1 MRKILFSLIFVSLVS
16 FTFSQTSTAGLYNE
30 NGIRSAEEG
39 LAAEE
44 FRRGVQAYY
53 RGAYNESIMQF
64 EKALSYMPNDNLIL
78 DWLGKAYYK
87 SGMEGNSLEAWDF
100 ASNNG
105 YGGLLL
111 KNRIEIVKERRIPE
125 SLSFKASKLSES
137 GSFNGINNDVVIFS
151 EPSSVLPNNDGS
163 AWVLAHGSNELVLL
177 NVNGLVINRATGP
190 LNGFDRPVDII
201 RLNDGNLLV
210 SESAGDRLALLSNKG
225 KFIKYFGSKGIKNGQ
240 LLGPQ
245 YLAQDFRNNIYVSDY
260 GNKRISVFD
269 KDGNGLFS
277 FGKKDS
283 NFEGLKGPTGIAIIG
298 DSFFVVDDVIGC
310 VFEFDLSGNYR
321 RKLVENK
328 TFKHPESM
336 KVWNNFLVICDSN
349 KVISI
354 DCQTGAIFENVRTG
368 NAPSR
373 LTSAVPDV
381 NGNILVTD
389 VRNNEVYVMAKMHE
403 LIGGLFV
410 QIERINAQ
418 RFPEV
423 FVDVKIENRHRNPV
437 VGLKDVNFYFTE
449 GKRPV
454 VNQKF
459 LGASANN
466 SFADITILIDRKS
479 NMKSYEA
486 QINSTIRELASSM
499 DPKTTLR
506 IVSAGQI
513 PVLEYVGS
521 PIGAKQFSVDGLKT
535 NYTDI
540 VPLDL
545 AVRLASN
552 DLINAEKK
560 RAIIYISDGNITYNS
575 FDKYSLYEIA
585 SYMNNNSIAFLM
597 VQVEQKAADE
607 SLDYLVKNTNGSEY
621 YMFRPEG
628 LSTIIQD
635 IVSIPSGIYTFSYT
649 STLST
654 NFGEKYLPIEVEVY
668 LMNRSGR
675 DECGYF
681 APLQ

>member
-53 RGAYNESIMQF
+53 RGAYNESVMQF

-137 GSFNGINNDVVIFS
+137 GSFSGINNDVFIFS
-151 EPSSVLPNNDGS
+151 EPISVLPNNDGS

-177 NVNGLVINRATGP
+177 NVNGIIINRATGP

-210 SESAGDRLALLSNKG
+210 SESAGDRLALLTSKG

-283 NFEGLKGPTGIAIIG
+283 NFEGLKGPTGIAVIG
-298 DSFFVVDDVIGC
+298 DSFFVVDDVLGC

-321 RKLVENK
+321 KKLVENK

-373 LTSAVPDV
+373 LTSAVPDI

-466 SFADITILIDRKS
+466 SFADITILIDRKTS
-479 NMKSYEA
+479 MKAYET
-486 QINSTIRELASSM
+486 QINSTIRELAASM

-513 PVLEYVGS
+513 PVLEYVGA
-521 PIGAKQFSVDGLKT
+521 PVGAKQFSVDGLKT
-535 NYTDI
+535 SYSDI

-628 LSTIIQD
+628 LSTIVHD
-635 IVSIPSGIYTFSYT
+635 VVSIPSGIYTFSYT

>member
-151 EPSSVLPNNDGS
+151 EPISVLPNNDGS

-298 DSFFVVDDVIGC
+298 DSFFVVDDVVGC

-628 LSTIIQD
+628 LSTIVQD

>member
-1 MRKILFSLIFVSLVS
+1 
-16 FTFSQTSTAGLYNE
+16 
-30 NGIRSAEEG
+30 
-39 LAAEE
+39 
-44 FRRGVQAYY
+44 
-53 RGAYNESIMQF
+53 
-64 EKALSYMPNDNLIL
+64 
-78 DWLGKAYYK
+78 
-87 SGMEGNSLEAWDF
+87 
-100 ASNNG
+100 
-105 YGGLLL
+105 
-111 KNRIEIVKERRIPE
+111 
-125 SLSFKASKLSES
+125 
-137 GSFNGINNDVVIFS
+137 
-151 EPSSVLPNNDGS
+151 
-163 AWVLAHGSNELVLL
+163 
-177 NVNGLVINRATGP
+177 
-190 LNGFDRPVDII
+190 
-201 RLNDGNLLV
+201 
-210 SESAGDRLALLSNKG
+210 
-225 KFIKYFGSKGIKNGQ
+225 
-240 LLGPQ
+240 
-245 YLAQDFRNNIYVSDY
+245 
-260 GNKRISVFD
+260 
-269 KDGNGLFS
+269 
-277 FGKKDS
+277 
-283 NFEGLKGPTGIAIIG
+283 
-298 DSFFVVDDVIGC
+298 
-310 VFEFDLSGNYR
+310 
-321 RKLVENK
+321 
-328 TFKHPESM
+328 
-336 KVWNNFLVICDSN
+336 
-349 KVISI
+349 
-354 DCQTGAIFENVRTG
+354 
-368 NAPSR
+368 
-373 LTSAVPDV
+373 
-381 NGNILVTD
+381 
-389 VRNNEVYVMAKMHE
+389 
-403 LIGGLFV
+403 
-410 QIERINAQ
+410 
-418 RFPEV
+418 
-423 FVDVKIENRHRNPV
+423 
-437 VGLKDVNFYFTE
+437 
-449 GKRPV
+449 
-454 VNQKF
+454 
-459 LGASANN
+459 
-466 SFADITILIDRKS
+466 
-479 NMKSYEA
+479 MKSYEA

>member
-151 EPSSVLPNNDGS
+151 EPISVLPNNDGS